1 MPTNN
6 PFLTKYGARDYDKE
20 SGLNRVSNPKGK
32 DEIKSTQENDDELN
46 LFKETEVKDD
56 SIRPATT
63 VTRKDER
70 KTPEQQKDKPNEGT
84 STDIKPQKQ
93 HEPQFGSSGAML
105 LLAMARHAIPAPITT
120 EKSNEVIPDASNYFE
135 AIYQMTHLLNDNQKL
150 YELVPDY
157 TSIALNLY
165 YAHIYY
171 YQVLRARDEL
181 GVLTRLQRRSLRVY
195 QTIGKPEA
203 WPIATPLT
211 GFIQAFGG
219 SEIPDKMYSHIVPKL
234 PGISSFKEKKCLR
247 ELHKVDGAGIAP
259 IIPAYQSFLRLY
271 AHNNAHYDSDESVYY
286 PTDPELKS
294 DNKFLQLAE
303 SKRTSLDF
311 QTLAMNGTWN
321 QSMETEEPIGIISR
335 GGIQKRVKRWH
346 IPSISDDTDFTQ
358 LENFLFVDTEDIT
371 WFRHLIKMA
380 GRVNYFFPGSGNL
393 SQIPAVTT
401 TETFTKMA
409 YKART
414 ARVLKDDTW
423 YYNRKG
429 WKFDYNAK
437 FYGTTSNMLLI
448 MAAATSVYTEYD
460 ATIIPAAIKAPFE
473 GKATGPYFV
482 NETGENTVPID
493 QSDCINRIDPTNNL
507 IELIEKL
514 FDNNPTN

>member
-1 MPTNN
+1 
-6 PFLTKYGARDYDKE
+6 
-20 SGLNRVSNPKGK
+20 
-32 DEIKSTQENDDELN
+32 
-46 LFKETEVKDD
+46 
-56 SIRPATT
+56 
-63 VTRKDER
+63 
-70 KTPEQQKDKPNEGT
+70 
-84 STDIKPQKQ
+84 
-93 HEPQFGSSGAML
+93 
-105 LLAMARHAIPAPITT
+105 
-120 EKSNEVIPDASNYFE
+120 
-135 AIYQMTHLLNDNQKL
+135 
-150 YELVPDY
+150 
-157 TSIALNLY
+157 
-165 YAHIYY
+165 
-171 YQVLRARDEL
+171 
-181 GVLTRLQRRSLRVY
+181 
-195 QTIGKPEA
+195 
-203 WPIATPLT
+203 
-211 GFIQAFGG
+211 
-219 SEIPDKMYSHIVPKL
+219 
-234 PGISSFKEKKCLR
+234 
-247 ELHKVDGAGIAP
+247 
-259 IIPAYQSFLRLY
+259 LY